1 MSGRDPFGQ
10 GFAWYAVDLQR
21 KLSASW
27 QQSLGQVSGDAAK
40 PATVRFT
47 IMQNGAIRDIRV
59 VGTSG
64 NRSVDY
70 SAHRAVLGIDPF
82 RPLPGGLR
90 RSSIT
95 VEIYFQLK

>member
-10 GFAWYAVDLQR
+10 GYAWYALDLQR

-27 QQSLGQVSGDAAK
+27 QQSLGQASGTAGK
-40 PATVRFT
+40 PAIVRFT
-47 IMQNGAIRDIRV
+47 ILRNGSIRDIRV
-59 VGTSG
+59 VGSSG

-90 RSSIT
+90 RSAIT